1 MYQVVQTF
9 RSAFPAGLKSCTTP
23 AHNAAQILQRFV
35 KFTTKIRLITSARF
49 LQSAPSGMRDLV
61 LELPPRPGELARIA
75 SALARQQVAIRG
87 GTLMALG
94 PRLIARFIPSDLD
107 AARRALE
114 NADVPFEESEVMPVL
129 LESRAGELAML
140 STRLASGGVSVRAI
154 YITGTNGNILEVAI
168 APPDN
173 SSFHTRP
180 AVCASFANLGL
191 P

>member
-1 MYQVVQTF
+1 M
-9 RSAFPAGLKSCTTP
+9 SP
-23 AHNAAQILQRFV
+23 
-35 KFTTKIRLITSARF
+35 RF
-49 LQSAPSGMRDLV
+49 LHHMTGMRDLV

-94 PRLIARFIPSDLD
+94 PRLLARFIPSDLD

-114 NADVPFEESEVMPVL
+114 SAEVPFEESEIMPVL

-154 YITGTNGNILEVAI
+154 YITGTSGNILEVAVATDNI
-168 APPDN
+168 A
-173 SSFHTRP
+173 R
-180 AVCASFANLGL
+180 ARRALE
-191 P
+191 